1 VRDRPT
7 RVKFIKWDSTVCV
20 PDDEINEHS
29 IAPDLQRFAD
39 DVAHVLSAGGT
50 VLTTV
55 PLSEP
60 GTAAIVALVYDD

>member
-1 VRDRPT
+1 M
-7 RVKFIKWDSTVCV
+7 KFIKWDSTVCV
-20 PDDEINEHS
+20 PNDEINEH
-29 IAPDLQRFAD
+29 ATTPDLERFAD
-39 DVAHVLSAGGT
+39 DVAQVLSAGGT

>member
-1 VRDRPT
+1 MPDRPT

-20 PDDEINEHS
+20 PNDEINEHS
-29 IAPDLQRFAD
+29 PNPDLKRFAD
-39 DVAHVLSAGGT
+39 DVTNVLSAGGT

-60 GTAAIVALVYDD
+60 GTAALVALVYDD

>member
-1 VRDRPT
+1 MTDRPT
-7 RVKFIKWDSTVCV
+7 RMKFIKWDSTVCV
-20 PDDEINEHS
+20 PSDEINEHS
-29 IAPDLQRFAD
+29 ATPALKRFVD
-39 DVAHVLSAGGT
+39 DVAEVLSAGGT

>member
-1 VRDRPT
+1 MPDRPT

-20 PDDEINEHS
+20 PNDEINEHS
-29 IAPDLQRFAD
+29 TTPHLQRFAD